1 MGIRPVNIIKNAGS
15 DASIISSSWANWYV
29 YVARVSKLKGLNIK
43 VIGNSFTISTK
54 VKIAAAITDALTIG
68 KVILNDV
75 EIEEYPKLFDASKRF
90 KGILEYP
97 EVTPP

>member
-1 MGIRPVNIIKNAGS
+1 MDLI
-15 DASIISSSWANWYV
+15 
-29 YVARVSKLKGLNIK
+29 LKYFPELSGVQKQQFKALQELYEDWNLKIN

-75 EIEEYPKLFDASKRF
+75 AIEEYPKLFDASKRF
-90 KGILEYP
+90 EGILEYP